1 MKKEDLIF
9 PLTAE
14 AYIAYQEAG
23 AGWEFGK
30 NMREAIEVW
39 LPVFN
44 DSYEKGKCGDRQALL
59 DSIKS
64 LDECISRSKDE
75 PILHD
80 FLSVCKMWVCY
91 AWTRG
96 NDDARKAVGT

>member
-44 DSYEKGKCGDRQALL
+44 DSYEEGKCGDRQARL

-64 LDECISRSKDE
+64 LDEFISRSKDD

-80 FLSVCKMWVCY
+80 ILSVCKTWVCY
-91 AWTRG
+91 AWMRG
-96 NDDARKAVGT
+96 NDDARKAVGA

>member
-1 MKKEDLIF
+1 MKKEDLSF

-39 LPVFN
+39 LPIFN
-44 DSYEKGKCGDRQALL
+44 DSYEEGKCGDRQALF

-64 LDECISRSKDE
+64 LDEFISRSKDE

-80 FLSVCKMWVCY
+80 FLSVCKTWVCY

>member
-44 DSYEKGKCGDRQALL
+44 DSYEEGKCGDRQARL

-64 LDECISRSKDE
+64 LDEFISRSKDD

-80 FLSVCKMWVCY
+80 IFQSAK
-91 AWTRG
+91 RG
-96 NDDARKAVGT
+96 SAMPGCVATTMQERR